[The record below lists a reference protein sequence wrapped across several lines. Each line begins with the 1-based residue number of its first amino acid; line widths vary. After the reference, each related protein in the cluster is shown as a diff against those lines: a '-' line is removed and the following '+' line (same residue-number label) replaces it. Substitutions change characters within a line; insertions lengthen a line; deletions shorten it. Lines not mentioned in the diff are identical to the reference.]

1 MGTQSSSG
9 LIDALFSKVQQRV
22 LSIFFSQPSARYPL
36 SQVIALANSGRGAV
50 QRELESLVRAGILS
64 QSMID
69 GRKIYEANRSSPI
82 FEELHSLILK
92 TVGLVEPLTK
102 ALQPLAKTMNAAFV
116 YGSVARG
123 EDQAKSD
130 IDLMII
136 GREVAYPDVY
146 GALQKAEKK
155 LRRPV
160 NPNIMTPAEWKQKL
174 SERNSFVG
182 KISQQPKLFVFG
194 SDDELRRIGQSG

>member
-146 GALQKAEKK
+146 GALQKVEKK